1 MVRKWGPTAV
11 TTQDKDAPPRSCPG
25 PLPTRSLSL
34 LPEGSDHSV
43 LPSHTLHHWQSSKN
57 NTESVC
63 DQVVTPN
70 DCKRAGLGQ
79 RKEGMAGWQ
88 GPWGLEDSPRLG
100 PGRSGGWGPRGRWGG
115 ESLLQAALMTVTILQ
130 LDTCAIMMFHR
141 SSRFIPR
148 RNQATDALIT
158 PFYG

>member
-1 MVRKWGPTAV
+1 M
-11 TTQDKDAPPRSCPG
+11 
-25 PLPTRSLSL
+25 
-34 LPEGSDHSV
+34 V
-43 LPSHTLHHWQSSKN
+43 LPSHTLHHWQSSKK
-57 NTESVC
+57 NTKSVC

-100 PGRSGGWGPRGRWGG
+100 PGWGEGEGGKSP
-115 ESLLQAALMTVTILQ
+115 LQAALMTVTILQ

-141 SSRFIPR
+141 SSCFIPR

-158 PFYG
+158 PFNG